1 MDDWPDGP
9 ADPEAARE
17 RYLRDLRENRRVLR
31 EVLRA
36 DMPAAHAGVGAVI
49 LVSVVTGCFAG
60 PWFGA
65 LVALGFVA
73 LFALA
78 LTVLRLR
85 GRHGRDAA
93 RRAYL
98 LTFGWGNWL

>member
-1 MDDWPDGP
+1 
-9 ADPEAARE
+9 
-17 RYLRDLRENRRVLR
+17 
-31 EVLRA
+31 
-36 DMPAAHAGVGAVI
+36 MPAAHAGVGAVI